1 MLNKI
6 VKLTLGAT
14 LALVFIGCGGSSESP
29 RDIAVAYATKIAKGD
44 ESAFEFLKESWLD
57 IAKLHAIKTK
67 EVGGLKRIE
76 IASERIQGNKA
87 EVKAYMHCK
96 NGSTETAYVKLQ
108 YIDGKWEVEL

>member
-44 ESAFEFLKESWLD
+44 ESD

-67 EVGGLKRIE
+67 EVGGLERIE

-87 EVKAYMHCK
+87 EVKAYMHFK